1 MLIWLLMS
9 LSQIWIESHVTPIEL
24 MIDKRYRPCHFNC
37 LSNYMLW
44 IAVFETDRSTLAELQ
59 YRLLIFASDAVSSKL
74 VILTMGDGLVQIQIV
89 WGDGDLLDV
98 GQHEA
103 SLAGQSYWHRIWA
116 ASEITK
122 RRGKKYLLIVFKSIK
137 KCFSEFLLW

>member
-1 MLIWLLMS
+1 MS

-44 IAVFETDRSTLAELQ
+44 IAVFETDRSTLAELHN
-59 YRLLIFASDAVSSKL
+59 RLLIFSSDGVGFHLVSL
-74 VILTMGDGLVQIQIV
+74 ALGDVLGQTQEV
-89 WGDGDLLDV
+89 GADGDLLDV

-103 SLAGQSYWHRIWA
+103 SIAGQSYWHWI
-116 ASEITK
+116 
-122 RRGKKYLLIVFKSIK
+122 
-137 KCFSEFLLW
+137 